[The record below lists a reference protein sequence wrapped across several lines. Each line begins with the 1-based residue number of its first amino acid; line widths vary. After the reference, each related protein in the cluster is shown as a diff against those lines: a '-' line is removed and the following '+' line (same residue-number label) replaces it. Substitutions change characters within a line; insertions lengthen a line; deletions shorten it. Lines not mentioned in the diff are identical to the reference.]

1 MMSPTDVIPPR
12 STRGSVTETGPI
24 RVVLVDDHGVV
35 RRGLRGYLE
44 LLDDIE
50 VVGTAA
56 DGILALNQ
64 VHELTPDVVL
74 MDIGMPRLDGIE
86 ATRRIVTADPRAKIV
101 ILTGDTDQT
110 KVQQAVEAGALGYL
124 LKDAEPELL
133 FAAVRTAY
141 ARPAD

>member
-1 MMSPTDVIPPR
+1 
-12 STRGSVTETGPI
+12 
-24 RVVLVDDHGVV
+24 
-35 RRGLRGYLE
+35 
-44 LLDDIE
+44 
-50 VVGTAA
+50 
-56 DGILALNQ
+56 
-64 VHELTPDVVL
+64 

-141 ARPAD
+141 AGPAD

>member
-1 MMSPTDVIPPR
+1 MLFGTV
-12 STRGSVTETGPI
+12 
-24 RVVLVDDHGVV
+24 
-35 RRGLRGYLE
+35 
-44 LLDDIE
+44 DDIE

-64 VHELTPDVVL
+64 VHALTPDVVL

-86 ATRRIVTADPRAKIV
+86 ATRQIVTADPRAKIV

-110 KVQQAVEAGALGYL
+110 KVQQAVEAGALGFL
-124 LKDAEPELL
+124 LKDAEPEML

-141 ARPAD
+141 ARQAD

>member
-1 MMSPTDVIPPR
+1 M
-12 STRGSVTETGPI
+12 I
-24 RVVLVDDHGVV
+24 RLLIVDDHTVV
-35 RRGLRGYLE
+35 RQGLSMLFGTV
-44 LLDDIE
+44 DDIE

-141 ARPAD
+141 AGQAD